1 MSRFLEEI
9 QQQPDALRE
18 VLAFY
23 RSEGGSRLQAA
34 KELCDRKESQ
44 LLFTGMGSSFF
55 APLAIRGELVEAGWR
70 AEVRDAGELLHYSL
84 GEIAEGT
91 VLVAVSQSGESV
103 ETRKVVEKVQNGASL
118 ITVTNEIESCLGRC
132 GEVVLPMCAGAEEAI
147 STKTYTNTLAI
158 LHLLRTVLSGGE
170 IRGEMERLE
179 RLAAGMEEVIDRRRG
194 ELEDAAD
201 FLDGADFLYFI
212 ARGPSLAAAHQG
224 ALTFNEGAGMPT
236 CALSGGTFRHGPLE
250 LVGEEFAGV
259 FFAPEGKTGELVKDM
274 ACEVAEGGGRVLLL
288 TDEKPDNLSAIVR
301 VLALPKLGEDL
312 FSLNAC
318 APVEFLLYEMAHR
331 RGREAGIF
339 ERIAKVTRR
348 E

>member
-9 QQQPDALRE
+9 QQQPEALRE

-23 RSEGGSRLQAA
+23 RGEGGGRLQAV
-34 KELCDRKESQ
+34 KGLCDRKGGA

-55 APLAIRGELVEAGWR
+55 APLSIRRALVEAGLR

-84 GEIAEGT
+84 GEITEET

-103 ETRKVVEKVQNGASL
+103 ETRKVVEKVQREVSMVAM
-118 ITVTNEIESCLGRC
+118 TNEMESCLGRS
-132 GEVVLPMCAGAEEAI
+132 GEVVLPICAGEEEAI

-158 LHLLRTVLSGGE
+158 LHLLRVVLTGGE
-170 IRGEMERLE
+170 MQREMG
-179 RLAAGMEEVIDRRRG
+179 RLAHLADGMEEVIDRRRS
-194 ELEDAAD
+194 EIEDAAD
-201 FLDGADFLYFI
+201 FLGGASFLYFI
-212 ARGPSLAAAHQG
+212 ARGPSLAAANQG

-236 CALSGGTFRHGPLE
+236 SALSGGTFRHGPFE
-250 LVGEEFAGV
+250 LVGEEFSGI

-288 TDEKPDNLSAIVR
+288 ADKEPGSLSERIWGL
-301 VLALPKLGEDL
+301 VLPELGEDL

-318 APVEFLLYEMAHR
+318 VPVELLLYEMARR
-331 RGREAGIF
+331 RGREAGVF

>member
-1 MSRFLEEI
+1 VSRFLEEI
-9 QQQPDALRE
+9 QQQPEALRE

-23 RSEGGSRLQAA
+23 RSGEERRLQAA
-34 KELCDRKESQ
+34 KELCNRKEGP

-55 APLAIRGELVEAGWR
+55 APLAIRGELVAAGYR
-70 AEVRDAGELLHYSL
+70 AEIRDAGELLHYSL
-84 GEIAEGT
+84 EEIAEET
-91 VLVAVSQSGESV
+91 VLLAVSQSGESA
-103 ETRKVVEKVQNGASL
+103 ETRKVVEKVQSEVSL
-118 ITVTNEIESCLGRC
+118 VTMTNEMESCLGKY

-158 LHLLRTVLSGGE
+158 LHLLRIVLSDGE
-170 IRGEMERLE
+170 MRREMERLE
-179 RLAAGMEEVIDRRRG
+179 RLAVGMEEVIDRRRG
-194 ELEDAAD
+194 EIEDAAD
-201 FLDGADFLYFI
+201 FLDGVSFLYFI
-212 ARGPSLAAAHQG
+212 ARGPSLAAAQQG

-250 LVGEEFAGV
+250 LVGEGFAAV
-259 FFAPEGKTGELVKDM
+259 FFAPEGKTGKLVKDM

-288 TDEKPDNLSAIVR
+288 TDRKPDGLSGRVR
-301 VLALPKLGEDL
+301 VLALPKSGEDL

-318 APVEFLLYEMAHR
+318 VPVELLLYEMAHR
-331 RGREAGIF
+331 RGREAGVF